1 MPIQNTPT
9 STAGQQLLLPIEA
22 APPIVRSHGYSDA
35 HERPLVMPKKGAASW
50 RTTPAE
56 AWGYRYLELNPANSV
71 AVLTLDVDDQERILD
86 LLSPFAAS
94 RPLPEPNWTVL
105 NPRNGHGHPS
115 WCLSVPVHLNRESS
129 MKPQRKIARISE
141 WYREAAGADAG
152 YAGVLSKNPYMGRGG
167 RTYWGR
173 RRPYTLGELGE
184 LLPKGYRLA
193 PRPVT
198 AIGRNVSLFQTLM
211 KFAGRPTHREVPLM
225 PAAESINAEF
235 HEPLPGGEVRSSV
248 KSVSGYRD
256 VWIAE
261 GRYYQ
266 HDSATQRARQAKGAA
281 ARRERNRDR
290 DGRIVRLRD
299 EGLTLRSI
307 AAEVGLGKDAVADV
321 LRKSCLVYLH
331 R

>member
-129 MKPQRKIARISE
+129 MQPQRWIARIAE
-141 WYREAAGADAG
+141 FYRATAEADAG
-152 YAGVLSKNPYMGRGG
+152 YAGVLSRNPYMGRGG

-173 RRPYTLGELGE
+173 RQPYTLAELGE
-184 LLPKGYRLA
+184 LLPKGYRL
-193 PRPVT
+193 PRLPKT
-198 AIGRNVSLFQTLM
+198 AIGRNVSLFQALM
-211 KFAGRPTHREVPLM
+211 RFAGRPANREVPLM
-225 PAAESINAEF
+225 PVAEALNEEF
-235 HEPLPGGEVRSSV
+235 HESLPGGEIRSSV
-248 KSVSGYRD
+248 KSVAGYRAT
-256 VWIAE
+256 WIAE
-261 GRYYQ
+261 GRYYG
-266 HDSATQRARQAKGAA
+266 HDSATQQARQAKGAA

-290 DGRIVRLRD
+290 DRRIVQLRD
-299 EGLTLRSI
+299 EGLTLRAI
-307 AAEVGLGKDAVADV
+307 AADVGLGKDAVADV
-321 LRKSCLVYLH
+321 LRKSCRVYLH